1 MYSKYNGFIKINV
14 YKFLVGILSLS
25 FRFLDRYLQ
34 RNISLFLLQLKTTFM
49 SSFLFSPRKDL
60 RETARS
66 LYRKMRTISFVK
78 YFHYCLQLYRMWQQ
92 GCLADCLNSTPRQS
106 FPHCRPLFP
115 HTRINLNFF

>member
-1 MYSKYNGFIKINV
+1 
-14 YKFLVGILSLS
+14 
-25 FRFLDRYLQ
+25 
-34 RNISLFLLQLKTTFM
+34 M

-115 HTRINLNFF
+115 LTRINLIFFEKEELWSSGYIAYSGFESRPKASPQCGLRGGRSHCDTAQIMK